1 MNGNTYRVAQN
12 HENPQFLWK
21 RRNVMFPKSI
31 FHGDTVAH
39 VDHLHLLINQKIH
52 LTISKVD
59 TWIRG
64 FPILLTLSTSSVL
77 MLAYRQL
84 RGGDRGTGGR
94 IVFQGGTGSGMNI
107 CRAFVVVLRSF
118 SIHHF
123 SSFGD

>member
-39 VDHLHLLINQKIH
+39 VDHLHLLLNQKIH

-59 TWIRG
+59 TWKRG

-84 RGGDRGTGGR
+84 RSEEGTGEDR
-94 IVFQGGTGSGMNI
+94 ISGTGSGMNI
-107 CRAFVVVLRSF
+107 CRAFVVVLMSF

>member
-39 VDHLHLLINQKIH
+39 VDHLHLLLNQKIH

-84 RGGDRGTGGR
+84 RGGDRG
-94 IVFQGGTGSGMNI
+94 GSYFRDWKWNEYLPCFCCCTYVI
-107 CRAFVVVLRSF
+107 FYSPLFLIR
-118 SIHHF
+118 
-123 SSFGD
+123 